1 MVTLAQ
7 LTEILGWASVLNIG
21 MLLLSTTLL
30 LLMRPF
36 VVWMH
41 SILFGLDESDLPL
54 IYFKYLALYKV
65 LTLVFIVS
73 PYLALKIMGH

>member
-1 MVTLAQ
+1 MVTLTQ
-7 LTEILGWASVLNIG
+7 LTELLGWASVLNIG
-21 MLLLSTTLL
+21 MLLFSTALL

-41 SILFGLDESDLPL
+41 SMLFGLDDSDLPL
-54 IYFKYLALYKV
+54 FYFKYLALYKI

-73 PYLALKIMGH
+73 PYLSLKIMGH